1 MDKIKILWVDDE
13 IDYLKPHILFLE
25 KKNYSVTTCNNGRDA
40 IDIFDNENFDIVF
53 LDENMPGMSG
63 LETLSEMKE
72 KKSSIPMIMITKS
85 EEEYIMEEA
94 IGSKIADYLIKP
106 VNPNQILLSLKKN
119 LDHSRLIS
127 QKTTLDYQKEFR
139 KISMEMTM
147 VNSYEDWVEL
157 YKKLIFWELE
167 LENIDDHSM
176 IEILESQKA
185 EANSQFGKFI
195 ERNYEDWFS
204 TKAETQGKG
213 GRNEAKP
220 ILSHTLFREL
230 VVPEIVKKETRGAD
244 ELSKAKPILFV
255 VIDNL
260 RYDQWKVFESVVGN
274 HYKLEKEVPYYAILP
289 TATQYARNAI
299 FSGLTPLEMEKQ
311 FPQYWK
317 NDPEE
322 GGKNLFEAEF
332 LTAQLKRL
340 GLNIKQDYFKITNLA
355 AGKKLVENFKTLKG
369 NDLVTVVYNFVDMLS
384 HAKTEMDVVKELA
397 SDDKAYRSLTL
408 SWFKNSP
415 LLEIIQQAQKLGFK
429 LILTTDHGTINVKN
443 PSKVIGDKNT
453 SLNLRYKTG
462 RSLTYEQKDVYAVKD
477 PKSIGLPTIN
487 MSSSY
492 IFAKNDLF
500 LAYVNNYNHY
510 VSYYKNTY
518 QHGGISLEEMIIPFL
533 ILNPK

>member
-1 MDKIKILWVDDE
+1 MNQIKILWVDDE
-13 IDYLKPHILFLE
+13 IDLLKPHILFLE
-25 KKNYSVTTCNNGRDA
+25 KKNYAVTTCNNGRDA
-40 IDIFDNENFDIVF
+40 VDIFEEGNFDIVF
-53 LDENMPGMSG
+53 LDENMPGMNG
-63 LETLSEMKE
+63 LETLQEIKE
-72 KKSSIPMIMITKS
+72 KKSSTPVIMITKS
-85 EEEYIMEEA
+85 EEEFIMEEA

-127 QKTTLDYQKEFR
+127 EKTSLDYQKEFR
-139 KISMEMTM
+139 KIAMDLSM
-147 VNSYEDWVEL
+147 VNSFEDWADL
-157 YKKLIFWELE
+157 YKKLIYWEIE
-167 LENIDDHSM
+167 LENIDDPSM
-176 IEILESQKA
+176 ISILESQKV

-195 ERNYEDWFS
+195 ERNYEDWFDP
-204 TKAETQGKG
+204 KMD
-213 GRNEAKP
+213 KP
-220 ILSHTLFREL
+220 IMSHTLFREL
-230 VVPEIVKKETRGAD
+230 VVPELVKKD
-244 ELSKAKPILFV
+244 KPVLFV

-260 RYDQWKVFESVVGN
+260 RYDQWKVFESVVNN

-289 TATQYARNAI
+289 TATQYARNAL
-299 FSGLTPLEMEKQ
+299 FSGLLPIEMEKK

-317 NDPEE
+317 NDVDE

-332 LTAQLKRL
+332 LTEHLKRL
-340 GLNIKQDYFKITNLA
+340 GMNIKQDYFKITNLA
-355 AGKKLVENFKTLKG
+355 AGKKLAENFKSLKN
-369 NDLVTVVYNFVDMLS
+369 NDLVSVVYNFVDMLS

-415 LLEIIQQAQKLGFK
+415 LLEIIQQGQKLNFK
-429 LILTTDHGTINVKN
+429 LIITTDHGTINVKN

-462 RSLTYEQKDVYAVKD
+462 RSLTYEDRDVYAVKD

-510 VSYYKNTY
+510 ASYYRNTY
-518 QHGGISLEEMIIPFL
+518 QHGGISLEEMIVPFL
-533 ILNPK
+533 VFQPK

>member
-1 MDKIKILWVDDE
+1 MEKIKILWVDDE
-13 IDYLKPHILFLE
+13 IDLLKPHILFLE
-25 KKNYSVTTCNNGRDA
+25 KKNYEVTTCNNGRDA
-40 IDIFDNENFDIVF
+40 IDIFEENNFDIVF

-72 KKSSIPMIMITKS
+72 KKSSVPMIMITKS

-139 KISMEMTM
+139 KITLEMAM
-147 VNSYEDWVEL
+147 VNSYEDWIEL

-167 LENIDDHSM
+167 LENIDDQSM
-176 IEILESQKA
+176 VEILESQKT

-195 ERNYEDWFS
+195 ERNYEDWFAP
-204 TKAETQGKG
+204 KAD
-213 GRNEAKP
+213 KP
-220 ILSHTLFREL
+220 IQSHTLFREL
-230 VVPEIVKKETRGAD
+230 VVPEIVKKD
-244 ELSKAKPILFV
+244 KPILFV

-260 RYDQWKVFESVVGN
+260 RYDQWKTFESVVAN
-274 HYKLEKEVPYYAILP
+274 YYKLEKEVPYYAILP

-322 GGKNLFEAEF
+322 GGKNLYEAEF

-340 GLNIKQDYFKITNLA
+340 GLNIKQDYYKITNLA
-355 AGKKLVENFKTLKG
+355 GGKKLVENFKSLKD

-443 PSKVIGDKNT
+443 PSKVVGDKNT

-462 RSLTYEQKDVYAVKD
+462 RSLTYEHKDVYAVKE
-477 PKSIGLPTIN
+477 PKNIGLPTIN

-533 ILNPK
+533 VFNPK

>member
-1 MDKIKILWVDDE
+1 MDPIKILWVDDE
-13 IDYLKPHILFLE
+13 IDLLKPHILFLE
-25 KKNYSVTTCNNGRDA
+25 KKNYKVTTFNNGRDA
-40 IDIFDNENFDIVF
+40 VDAFEEGNFDIVF

-72 KKSSIPMIMITKS
+72 KKSSTPMIMITKS

-127 QKTTLDYQKEFR
+127 EKTTLDYQKEFR
-139 KISMEMTM
+139 KISMEMAM

-167 LENIDDHSM
+167 LENINDQSM
-176 IEILESQKA
+176 VEILESQKV
-185 EANSQFGKFI
+185 EANAQFSKFI
-195 ERNYEDWFS
+195 ERNYEGWFEP
-204 TKAETQGKG
+204 KAD
-213 GRNEAKP
+213 KP
-220 ILSHTLFREL
+220 IQSHTLFREL
-230 VVPEIVKKETRGAD
+230 VVPELVKKD
-244 ELSKAKPILFV
+244 KPVLFV

-260 RYDQWKVFESVVGN
+260 RYDQWKVIEGVVAN
-274 HYKLEKEVPYYAILP
+274 HYKLEKEVPYFASLP
-289 TATQYARNAI
+289 TATQYARNSI
-299 FSGLTPLEMEKQ
+299 FSGLTPLDMEKQ

-317 NDPEE
+317 NDVED
-322 GGKNLFEAEF
+322 GGKNLYEAEF
-332 LTAQLKRL
+332 LTAHLKRL
-340 GLNIKQDYFKITNLA
+340 GINIKQEYFKITNLSN
-355 AGKKLVENFKTLKG
+355 GKKLAENFKGLKD
-369 NDLVTVVYNFVDMLS
+369 NNLVTVVYNFVDMLS

-429 LILTTDHGTINVKN
+429 LIITTDHGTINVKN

-462 RSLTYEQKDVYAVKD
+462 RSLTYEEKDVYAVRD
-477 PKSIGLPTIN
+477 PKKIGLPTIN

-510 VSYYKNTY
+510 VSYYRNTY
-518 QHGGISLEEMIIPFL
+518 QHGGISLEEMIVPFL
-533 ILNPK
+533 VFNPK

>member
-1 MDKIKILWVDDE
+1 MSQINILWVDDE
-13 IDYLKPHILFLE
+13 IDLLKPHILFLE
-25 KKNYSVTTCNNGRDA
+25 KKNYAVTTCNNGLDA
-40 IDIFDNENFDIVF
+40 IDIFEKNNFDIVF

-63 LETLSEMKE
+63 LETLQELKE
-72 KKSSIPMIMITKS
+72 KKSSVPVIMITKS

-127 QKTTLDYQKEFR
+127 EKTTLDYQKEFR
-139 KISMEMTM
+139 KIAMELND
-147 VNSYEDWVEL
+147 VRDFDDWIEM
-157 YKKLIFWELE
+157 YKKLVYWEIE
-167 LENIDDHSM
+167 LENIDDHNM
-176 IEILESQKA
+176 IAILESQKV
-185 EANSQFGKFI
+185 EANFLFGKYI
-195 ERNYEDWFS
+195 ERNYEDWYLP
-204 TKAETQGKG
+204 KAD
-213 GRNEAKP
+213 KP

-230 VVPEIVKKETRGAD
+230 VVPEIVKKD
-244 ELSKAKPILFV
+244 KPILFV

-274 HYKLEKEVPYYAILP
+274 HYKLEREVPYYAILP

-317 NDPEE
+317 NDVED
-322 GGKNLFEAEF
+322 GGKNLYEAEF
-332 LTAQLKRL
+332 LAAHLKRL

-355 AGKKLVENFKTLKG
+355 SGKKLVENFKTLKN

-397 SDDKAYRSLTL
+397 SDDRAYRSLTL

-415 LLEIIQQAQKLGFK
+415 LLEIIQQAQKMGFK
-429 LILTTDHGTINVKN
+429 LIITTDHGTINVKN
-443 PSKVIGDKNT
+443 PSRVIGDKNT

-462 RSLTYEQKDVYAVKD
+462 RSLTYEDKDVYAVRE
-477 PKSIGLPTIN
+477 PKAIGLPTIN

-533 ILNPK
+533 ILNPR

>member
-40 IDIFDNENFDIVF
+40 IDIFDENNFDIVF

-139 KISMEMTM
+139 KISMEMAM

-167 LENIDDHSM
+167 LENIDDQAM
-176 IEILESQKA
+176 IAILESQKA

-195 ERNYEDWFS
+195 ERNYEDWFAP
-204 TKAETQGKG
+204 KAD
-213 GRNEAKP
+213 KP
-220 ILSHTLFREL
+220 IQSHTLFREL
-230 VVPEIVKKETRGAD
+230 VVPEIVKKD
-244 ELSKAKPILFV
+244 KPILFI

-260 RYDQWKVFESVVGN
+260 RYDQWKVFENVVGN
-274 HYKLEKEVPYYAILP
+274 YYKLEKEVPYYSILP

-299 FSGLTPLEMEKQ
+299 FSGLTPFEMEKQ

-322 GGKNLFEAEF
+322 GGKNLYEAEF
-332 LTAQLKRL
+332 LTAQLKKL

-355 AGKKLVENFKTLKG
+355 GGKKLVEGFKALKS

-415 LLEIIQQAQKLGFK
+415 LLDIIQQAQKLGFK

-462 RSLTYEQKDVYAVKD
+462 RSLTYESKDVYAVKE
-477 PKSIGLPTIN
+477 PKNIGLPTIN

-500 LAYVNNYNHY
+500 LAYVNNFNHY

-533 ILNPK
+533 IFNPK